1 MIKQL
6 RDLIKSRSKGEWRRY
21 FRMQIDTVRRY
32 IQDNGERAAVLGFIF
47 GILIVMFLK
56 LALILGVF
64 AVIAYQLLLML
75 ADEE

>member
-1 MIKQL
+1 
-6 RDLIKSRSKGEWRRY
+6 
-21 FRMQIDTVRRY
+21 MQIDTVRRY